1 MATNEREVE
10 MTTATDIIQQYG
22 RVLARDAK
30 QGDYFGIEEDMDSL
44 AKLVDKHSND
54 PISNDD
60 DKMARDD
67 LGLCLDGRDH
77 WWWNCDEHSCPGDA
91 L

>member
-1 MATNEREVE
+1 
-10 MTTATDIIQQYG
+10 MTTAMDIIRQYG
-22 RVLARDAK
+22 RVVVHDSVRLDCF
-30 QGDYFGIEEDMDSL
+30 DIEEDMDSL

-77 WWWNCDEHSCPGDA
+77 WWWNCDEHGCPGDA